1 MTAKQMLSGTYT
13 APGVERVHYGAGSVS
28 KLTEELDRLGASR
41 ALIIT
46 GRTLK
51 KEGALLQRIQVL
63 LGNRCAGVFSETRQH
78 VPRPTVIAAT
88 EAAREVDAD
97 VLVSFGGG
105 SPIDTAKLV
114 AMCLAEEVSDED
126 QLDRYRILFQ
136 YPDRLEIPAVNSDC
150 LPHVSISTTLSAGE
164 FTNFAGATDEIRK
177 VKDLY
182 TGDGLWVTTAI
193 LDPEMAT
200 ATPSWLWASTGIRS
214 VDHAVETVCSR
225 NSLPVAD
232 ALALEALRL
241 LFQNLPESAAERQN
255 LEAALICQIAAWMSI
270 SSLTNVQVGLSHG
283 LGHQLGARADV
294 PHGVTSCI
302 ILPRVLEF
310 NLPVTGE
317 EQRRIA
323 EAMGVDTRAL
333 TDEAA
338 SAAAVEELEG
348 LIDRLGIPRRL
359 RDWGVSESDL
369 PAIATDALEDL
380 VVASNPRPITGP
392 EEIVELL
399 HRAL

>member
-1 MTAKQMLSGTYT
+1 MTTRQMSSGTYT
-13 APGVERVHYGAGSVS
+13 APAVERVHYGAGSVS

-46 GRTLK
+46 GRTLRE
-51 KEGALLQRIQVL
+51 EGTLLQRIRDL

-78 VPRPTVIAAT
+78 VPRPTVLAAT
-88 EAAREVDAD
+88 KTARETKAD
-97 VLVSFGGG
+97 LLVSFGGG

-114 AMCLAEEVSDED
+114 AMCLVEEVSDED
-126 QLDRYRILFQ
+126 QFDRYRILFQ
-136 YPDRLEIPAVNSDC
+136 YPDRLEVPVVNSDC
-150 LPHVSISTTLSAGE
+150 LPHISISTTLSAGE

-182 TGDGLWVTTAI
+182 TGDGLWVTAAI

-200 ATPSWLWASTGIRS
+200 STPSWLWASTGIRS
-214 VDHAVETVCSR
+214 VDHAIETVCSR

-241 LFQNLPESAAERQN
+241 LFQHLPASAADRQN
-255 LEAALICQIAAWMSI
+255 QEAALICQIAAWMSI

-302 ILPRVLEF
+302 TLPRVLEF
-310 NLPVTGE
+310 NRPFPGERLPGEGCVLPMIIEMTLISLSSWWPWARICMASKPPSLRVTPSSYTQSTGRPE
-317 EQRRIA
+317 SLPELPLFPT
-323 EAMGVDTRAL
+323 VTLTRK
-333 TDEAA
+333 
-338 SAAAVEELEG
+338 G
-348 LIDRLGIPRRL
+348 FPNQNLIT
-359 RDWGVSESDL
+359 VKF
-369 PAIATDALEDL
+369 
-380 VVASNPRPITGP
+380 TGC
-392 EEIVELL
+392 L
-399 HRAL
+399 